1 MDHDAF
7 ITSLIRG
14 FGASSGDSNV
24 DPDDYFF
31 HLIRQAPEPPLLDL
45 LRRYFLACPGVRF
58 RFRFRVRVRVRVR
71 VRIKVRV

>member
-1 MDHDAF
+1 MQGIATKTNHFQPSQISFGKALQKAGVDHDVF

-14 FGASSGDSNV
+14 FSASSGDSNV

-45 LRRYFLACPGVRF
+45 LRRY
-58 RFRFRVRVRVRVR
+58 
-71 VRIKVRV
+71 